1 MPMKPKRP
9 CNYINCNEL
18 VTSGYCDKHKQVDQQ
33 MYDSRRGSNT
43 ERGYG
48 ATHRKIREVVKRE
61 EPLCRECLK
70 TGKITP
76 SNEMDH
82 IDGNAWN
89 TSRDNLEMLCSSCH
103 SRKTIREQGGYGNKK
118 NV

>member
-1 MPMKPKRP
+1 MCPSKPFKP
-9 CNYINCNEL
+9 CNHIGCSAL
-18 VTSGYCDKHKQVDQQ
+18 VTIGYCDVHKKDKQS
-33 MYDSRRGSNT
+33 YDKYRGSNT

-48 ATHRKIREVVKRE
+48 ATHRKIREVVRRE

-89 TSRDNLEMLCSSCH
+89 TSRDNLEMLCASCH